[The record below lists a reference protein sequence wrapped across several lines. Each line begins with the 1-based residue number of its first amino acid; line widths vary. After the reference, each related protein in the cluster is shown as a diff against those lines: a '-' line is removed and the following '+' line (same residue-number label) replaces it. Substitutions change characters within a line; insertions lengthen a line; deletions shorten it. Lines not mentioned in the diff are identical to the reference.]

1 MAFEIEDLA
10 CSAATRADRN
20 LNLGARLAQA
30 IKSHEEEVR
39 SVDRDEDIMEGGAVR
54 RYFVFV
60 CA

>member
-39 SVDRDEDIMEGGAVR
+39 LVETGIL
-54 RYFVFV
+54 
-60 CA
+60 